1 MSTGCRRSLDP
12 EIGRAGCWRAWRT
25 RILPGTSIVAANL
38 FLLKASH
45 LMLQRGR
52 RLAVDGMDFANLHA
66 WARTASAD

>member
-12 EIGRAGCWRAWRT
+12 QIGRAGCWRAWGT

-38 FLLKASH
+38 VLLKASH

-52 RLAVDGMDFANLHA
+52 LAADGMDFANLHA